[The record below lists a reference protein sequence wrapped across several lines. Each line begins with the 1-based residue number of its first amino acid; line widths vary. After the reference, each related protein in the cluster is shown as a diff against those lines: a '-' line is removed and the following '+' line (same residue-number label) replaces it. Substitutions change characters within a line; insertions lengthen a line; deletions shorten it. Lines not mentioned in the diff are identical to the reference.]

1 MSYSRTFL
9 KVLKLFTAVS
19 NLLGKE
25 EGLVDYFNIADQ
37 LYVYRD
43 SEDPTVALFTEKLKG
58 LNPSFLNA
66 IGFSYSKF
74 CEYFTLA
81 FEDELVI
88 AGSFFDVSDRNQL
101 LFSTINW
108 KHPDIRQFPYKS
120 KSLERS
126 KIKILFELFKRTD
139 FFQEVN
145 LLALK
150 ESAAKAL
157 AYEGSEE
164 ISFSM
169 EIDGYYKHA
178 LYNID
183 YSEWSIEANNEFW
196 SSMRSE
202 RFPRLRATYQ
212 LLKDIPCSNAALEST
227 FSLANNVIGSRRV
240 NLGDEKLSKLMCIP
254 SFVNSIPE
262 LQNMERQFRFAIEDE
277 DDEYSRVEIEDM
289 SEDETIYC

>member
-1 MSYSRTFL
+1 C
-9 KVLKLFTAVS
+9 
-19 NLLGKE
+19 
-25 EGLVDYFNIADQ
+25 
-37 LYVYRD
+37 
-43 SEDPTVALFTEKLKG
+43 LFTERLKG
-58 LNPSFLNA
+58 LNPGFLNA

-108 KHPDIRQFPYKS
+108 KHQDIRQFPYRL

-126 KIKILFELFKRTD
+126 KTEILFELYKRTD
-139 FFQEVN
+139 SFKKVY
-145 LLALK
+145 LLASE
-150 ESAAKAL
+150 ESAGNAL
-157 AYEGSEE
+157 AHESMEKS
-164 ISFSM
+164 IFSM
-169 EIDGYYKHA
+169 EVDGYHKWG
-178 LYNID
+178 LYNTD
-183 YSEWSIEANNEFW
+183 YSKWSIETNNEFW

-262 LQNMERQFRFAIEDE
+262 LQKLEHQFRFAIEDE
-277 DDEYSRVEIEDM
+277 DDEYSRMEIEDI
-289 SEDETIYC
+289 SSD